1 MNQIQKAA
9 NPITQQTHPKMNNKF
24 DPRFRPRQKAWRG
37 DNPANLILTYCKGD
51 NAKYN
56 CIDTQCGESQP

>member
-9 NPITQQTHPKMNNKF
+9 TPITQQTHPKMNNRF

-37 DNPANLILTYCKGD
+37 DNPADSILTYCKGD

-56 CIDTQCGESQP
+56 